1 MAFESIRLNSLNP
14 EIFRASASEVN
25 GSQKRAD
32 IINVGR
38 LLMAER
44 AGRDMNGMAKIG
56 GKTPVFNSLMDG
68 KGIDYDETNKKLQRN
83 MLLYCAEIT
92 GRVTGEEAPADFE
105 TFQKM
110 QRKYL
115 SDKTFLR
122 VLAGIVTDIITPVL
136 PAVATGAMDWF
147 VQTVYTPM
155 GKTYELNVDSNDVYL
170 FEDDSWGASRSK
182 PANYR
187 YSKTFT
193 LNPTLRTAKAVWK
206 WYQLVGN
213 NADLGQTFNA
223 IAAGM
228 YSKITALWGS
238 ALVAMSTN
246 TAYVP
251 SNMSFTFS
259 NTNWITAAKRVALT
273 NNTALRN
280 VFAVGD
286 AIAMSH
292 VLPSTANGANTN
304 LDAALATMLGVE
316 WARYGYLGDFMGI
329 RNFVMDNALVP
340 GTQNTTITEVLP
352 TNRIWMMAAGAYK
365 PIYVAFEEGTPI
377 TLELTPRG
385 EGGIGTADDTIE
397 IIVSMSVDA
406 KFICASKVAT
416 LSPI

>member
-32 IINVGR
+32 IVNVGR

-44 AGRDMNGMAKIG
+44 AGRDLNTMSKIG

-83 MLLYCAEIT
+83 MLLYCAELT
-92 GRVTGEEAPADFE
+92 GRITGEEAPADFE

-115 SDKTFLR
+115 ADRSFLR

-147 VQTVYTPM
+147 VQTVYAPL
-155 GKTYELNVDSNDVYL
+155 GKTYELDVDSNDIYL

-187 YSKTFT
+187 YAKTFT
-193 LNPTLRTAKAVWK
+193 LNPTLRTAKATWK

-238 ALVAMSTN
+238 ALVNLSTN
-246 TAYVP
+246 TAFVP
-251 SNMSFTFS
+251 SNMSFTYS
-259 NTNWITAAKRVALT
+259 NTNWLTAAKRVALT
-273 NNTALRN
+273 NNTSLRN

-292 VLPSTANGANTN
+292 VLPSTANGSNTN

-329 RNFVMDNALVP
+329 RNFIMDNALVP
-340 GTQNTTITEVLP
+340 GTQNTTVTEVLP

-365 PIYVAFEEGTPI
+365 PVYVAFEEGTPI
-377 TLELTPRG
+377 TIQLDPTE
-385 EGGIGTADDTIE
+385 TADMSIDIL
-397 IIVSMSVDA
+397 VSVSLDA
-406 KFICASKVAT
+406 KPIVASKLAT
-416 LSPI
+416 ISPV

>member
-14 EIFRASASEVN
+14 EIFRASAAEVH

-44 AGRDMNGMAKIG
+44 AGRDLNAMGKIG
-56 GKTPVFNSLMDG
+56 GKTPLYNSMMES

-83 MLLYCAEIT
+83 LMLYCAELT
-92 GRVTGEEAPADFE
+92 SKYTGEEAPATFE
-105 TFQKM
+105 EFQKM

-115 SDKTFLR
+115 SDRQFLR

-155 GKTYELNVDSNDVYL
+155 GKTYEVDVDSNDIYL

-182 PANYR
+182 TANYR
-187 YSKTFT
+187 YTKSFT
-193 LNPTLRTAKAVWK
+193 LNPTLRTAKATWK

-223 IAAGM
+223 ITAGM
-228 YSKITALWGS
+228 YSKITGLWGS
-238 ALVAMSTN
+238 ALVALSAN
-246 TAYVP
+246 TAFVP
-251 SNMSFTFS
+251 SNLTFTYS
-259 NTNWITAAKRVALT
+259 NTNWITAAKRVALV
-273 NNTALRN
+273 NNTAMRN

-286 AIAMSH
+286 AVAMSH
-292 VLPSTANGANTN
+292 VLPNTANGSNTN

-352 TNRIWMMAAGAYK
+352 TNTIWMMASGAYK
-365 PIYVAFEEGTPI
+365 PVYVAFEEGTPI
-377 TLELTPRG
+377 TIELTPRG
-385 EGGIGTADDTIE
+385 EGGIGTGDDTIE
-397 IIVSMSVDA
+397 ILVSTSIDA
-406 KFICASKVAT
+406 KPIVASRIAVVT
-416 LSPI
+416 PV

>member
-32 IINVGR
+32 IVNVGR

-44 AGRDMNGMAKIG
+44 AGRDLNTMSKIG

-83 MLLYCAEIT
+83 MLLYCAELT
-92 GRVTGEEAPADFE
+92 GRITGEEAPADFE

-115 SDKTFLR
+115 ADRSFLR

-147 VQTVYTPM
+147 VQTVYAPL
-155 GKTYELNVDSNDVYL
+155 GKTYELDVDSNDIYL

-187 YSKTFT
+187 YTKTFT
-193 LNPTLRTAKAVWK
+193 LNPTLRTAKATWK

-238 ALVAMSTN
+238 ALVNLSTN
-246 TAYVP
+246 TAFVP
-251 SNMSFTFS
+251 SNMSFTYS
-259 NTNWITAAKRVALT
+259 NTNWLTAAKRVALT
-273 NNTALRN
+273 NNTSLRN

-292 VLPSTANGANTN
+292 VLPSTANGSNTN

-329 RNFVMDNALVP
+329 RNFIMDNALVP
-340 GTQNTTITEVLP
+340 GTQNTTVIEVLP

-365 PIYVAFEEGTPI
+365 PVYVAFEEGTPI
-377 TLELTPRG
+377 TIQLDPAE
-385 EGGIGTADDTIE
+385 TADMSIDIM
-397 IIVSMSVDA
+397 VSVSLDA
-406 KFICASKVAT
+406 KPVVASKIAT
-416 LSPI
+416 ISPV

>member
-32 IINVGR
+32 IVNVGR

-44 AGRDMNGMAKIG
+44 AGRDLNTMSKIG

-83 MLLYCAEIT
+83 MLLYCAELT
-92 GRVTGEEAPADFE
+92 GRITGEEAPADFE

-115 SDKTFLR
+115 ADRSFLR

-147 VQTVYTPM
+147 VQTVYAPL
-155 GKTYELNVDSNDVYL
+155 GKTYELDVDSNDIYL

-187 YSKTFT
+187 YTKTFT
-193 LNPTLRTAKAVWK
+193 LNPTLRTAKATWK

-238 ALVAMSTN
+238 ALVNLSTN
-246 TAYVP
+246 TAFVP
-251 SNMSFTFS
+251 SNMSFTYS
-259 NTNWITAAKRVALT
+259 NTNWLTAAKRVALT
-273 NNTALRN
+273 NNTSLRN

-292 VLPSTANGANTN
+292 VLPSTANGSNTN

-329 RNFVMDNALVP
+329 RNFIMDNALVP
-340 GTQNTTITEVLP
+340 GTQNTTVIEVLP

-365 PIYVAFEEGTPI
+365 PVYVAFEEGTPI
-377 TLELTPRG
+377 TIQLDPTE
-385 EGGIGTADDTIE
+385 TADMSIDIM
-397 IIVSMSVDA
+397 VSVSLDA
-406 KFICASKVAT
+406 KPVVASKIAT
-416 LSPI
+416 ISPV

>member
-32 IINVGR
+32 IVNVGR

-44 AGRDMNGMAKIG
+44 AGRDLNSMSKIG
-56 GKTPVFNSLMDG
+56 GKAPVFNSLMDG
-68 KGIDYDETNKKLQRN
+68 KGIDYEETNKKLQRN
-83 MLLYCAEIT
+83 MLLYCAELT
-92 GRVTGEEAPADFE
+92 GRVTGEDAPADFE

-115 SDKTFLR
+115 SDRTFLR

-147 VQTVYTPM
+147 VQTVYAHM
-155 GKTYELNVDSNDVYL
+155 GKTYELDVDSNDIYL

-182 PANYR
+182 PANHR

-193 LNPTLRTAKAVWK
+193 LNPTLRTAKATWK

-228 YSKITALWGS
+228 YSKITALWGQ
-238 ALVAMSTN
+238 ALVALSTN
-246 TAYVP
+246 TAFVP

-273 NNTALRN
+273 NNTSLRN

-352 TNRIWMMAAGAYK
+352 SNRIWMMAAGAYK
-365 PIYVAFEEGTPI
+365 PVYVAFEEGTPI
-377 TLELTPRG
+377 TIQLDPSE
-385 EGGIGTADDTIE
+385 TADMSIDIL
-397 IIVSMSVDA
+397 VSVSLDA
-406 KFICASKVAT
+406 KPVVASHLST
-416 LSPI
+416 LSPV